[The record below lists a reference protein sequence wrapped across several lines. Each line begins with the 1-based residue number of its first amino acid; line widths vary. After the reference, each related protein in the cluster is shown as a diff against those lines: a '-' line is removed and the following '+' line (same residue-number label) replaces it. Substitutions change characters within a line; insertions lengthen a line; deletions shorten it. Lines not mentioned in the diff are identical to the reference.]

1 MIGTVAAA
9 CFVTG
14 LITGWILRT
23 GVLMAEISHIQ
34 EQMQNKIRY
43 WQSETF
49 HARNRAESFAR
60 QLRALGHPP
69 RGLYDDPPQ
78 DEH

>member
-1 MIGTVAAA
+1 MTATLAAA

-23 GVLMAEISHIQ
+23 GVLMAEISRIQ

-49 HARNRAESFAR
+49 HARHRAESLAR

-69 RGLYDDPPQ
+69 RDPYDDPPQ
-78 DEH
+78 NEY